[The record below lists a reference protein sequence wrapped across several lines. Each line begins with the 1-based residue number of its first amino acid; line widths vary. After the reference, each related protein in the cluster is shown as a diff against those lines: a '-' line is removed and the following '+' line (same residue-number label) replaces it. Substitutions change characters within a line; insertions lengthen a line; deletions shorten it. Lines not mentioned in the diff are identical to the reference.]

1 MSVEISVLTC
11 NLIFTMSL
19 EDYRKFTDIHLR
31 RNKKSIQE
39 LLASDQFA
47 RPERN
52 NEVQRI
58 R

>member
-1 MSVEISVLTC
+1 MTVEIAVILC
-11 NLIFTMSL
+11 NLILTMSL

-52 NEVQRI
+52 EEVQRI